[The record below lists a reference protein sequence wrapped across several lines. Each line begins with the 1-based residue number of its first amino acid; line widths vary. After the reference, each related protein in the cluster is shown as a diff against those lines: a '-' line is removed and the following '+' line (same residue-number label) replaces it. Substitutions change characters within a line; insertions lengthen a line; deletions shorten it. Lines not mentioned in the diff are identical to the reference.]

1 MKKIIGLLFVAFAIM
16 ACNKM
21 PKDAVILSGKVEN
34 AKELKE
40 LKIVNNKG
48 FSKVL
53 KLNADGSFLDTIKLK
68 KSGDFMI
75 PMGRGGFKL
84 YLMPEDNLKIT
95 LDLKNKENPLKFIEG
110 KAVVV
115 NQFIQKEEK
124 KDSKKIEEIGGVR
137 ALFSMN
143 EDDFLKFLDE
153 NNKEKVEAFNTAKD
167 LPKDFVEFYDKFH
180 EDSVFQ
186 IEHITFPLEGATR
199 MPNSDIDSMI
209 PYKWRK
215 ENWKIHKKFENFDD
229 IFTRSFYLLGDDAVI
244 ENIIGVDSLF
254 QMQRRFSKLHSGW
267 HLIYYYE
274 N

>member
-1 MKKIIGLLFVAFAIM
+1 MKKYLLFF
-16 ACNKM
+16 
-21 PKDAVILSGKVEN
+21 
-34 AKELKE
+34 
-40 LKIVNNKG
+40 
-48 FSKVL
+48 F
-53 KLNADGSFLDTIKLK
+53 
-68 KSGDFMI
+68 
-75 PMGRGGFKL
+75 
-84 YLMPEDNLKIT
+84 
-95 LDLKNKENPLKFIEG
+95 
-110 KAVVV
+110 
-115 NQFIQKEEK
+115 
-124 KDSKKIEEIGGVR
+124 
-137 ALFSMN
+137 ALFSLVLFQCKS
-143 EDDFLKFLDE
+143 EPEK
-153 NNKEKVEAFNTAKD
+153 KEAEYSK

-199 MPNSDIDSMI
+199 IPNSDIDSMI